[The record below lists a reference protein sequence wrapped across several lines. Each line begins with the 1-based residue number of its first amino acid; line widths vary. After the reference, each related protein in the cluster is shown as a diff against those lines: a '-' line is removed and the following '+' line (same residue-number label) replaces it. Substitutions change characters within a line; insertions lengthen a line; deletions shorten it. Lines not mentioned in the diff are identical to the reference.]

1 MNKKQKIALWSC
13 IVAIVLIMMFP
24 PWKFVFANYHELND
38 RVAGYSFFLFPPPVP
53 DTDGTGKYLNR
64 GTMGWDAEIDYSRLV
79 IPIVIVLVICG
90 GLMVSL
96 RSESK
101 KEHRIKDS
109 STSA

>member
-24 PWKFVFANYHELND
+24 PWKFVFFQHDIKD
-38 RVAGYSFFLFPPPVP
+38 RVAGYSFFLLPPPVP
-53 DTDGTGKYLNR
+53 DTDGTGIYLTR
-64 GTMGWDAEIDYSRLV
+64 ITDAWDADIDYSRLV

-96 RSESK
+96 CSESK
-101 KEHRIKDS
+101 EEHRIKGS